1 MDAVGWSIKLYRFH
15 LLVPFVLAFFL
26 SASVAY
32 AQDAQEEA
40 KTPEEQAEAPRLEKP
55 PVLLEQLPVSLPK
68 DTIFTAQQVPV
79 VLDLLVDAKGVVTKA
94 TVAEPAGEPFDAAAI
109 QAALQFQF
117 KPALLNTGEPT
128 PVRIRFRLVIDK
140 PLPPPPPPVKFVG
153 RLLERGTRKP
163 LKAVPIAIKVDD
175 IVIIETTTD
184 DSGYFRAEVPGAI
197 FTVIGISAQHERLE
211 VKIEAVAGEEREE
224 LYYLQELGGR
234 FEEVI
239 RGRRLKREVTR
250 RVIPREEIM
259 MVAGTQGDAI
269 KVVENLPGANRS
281 PAAGPGAGQIILR
294 GSNPGDS
301 LVLLE
306 GHEIP
311 LIYHFGA
318 IRSSFNSGFLESV
331 EFVPGNFSAD
341 FGRATG
347 GVVQVRVR
355 DLDNETFRGNVD
367 VNLYDA
373 GFLLEGPVGDGW
385 TAGFAFHRSYI
396 DAILPAFIPEDSPVS
411 FNTAP
416 RYYDYQM
423 IAAKDFGE
431 SGKFRGMFYGSL
443 DTVKILFDDPNSDPI
458 SRGALS
464 ARTMFHNVQLQYESD
479 PADWIHQ
486 ETSLQSGITQL
497 KFSLGQELYF
507 NLRGCPLDLR
517 SIWDFELYDS
527 LNLRSG
533 LDMRLVNGEIDLNLP
548 RPAQEGDDPTPASSR
563 EFSSVNEKFMPFTPG
578 IFVELQ
584 YEPIEGLLLMP
595 SLRIDQYSELG
606 KVSLD
611 PRFFARWVLSEST
624 LISGGVGLYQ
634 RPPDPWESD
643 PEFGNPDLDPERS
656 LHVTLGV
663 EQSLPFDTTIEV
675 AGFYKSLDRIVVNN
689 VASYSDETASPYIN
703 QGEGRIFGAELLL
716 RFAPLPNL
724 RGWVSY
730 TFQRSFR
737 TDAPGEE
744 ERLFDFDQPHIL
756 TFVTSWKI
764 GSGWSLGGRFRY
776 VSGNPWTPIEFAV
789 YDSDA
794 DVYVPVY
801 GPTNSDRLSAFMQ
814 LDVRLDKQWV
824 YDTWKLTFYIDV
836 QNATNRGNQE
846 GWTYDFDYSES
857 SPLTALP
864 IAPILGLKGEW

>member
-1 MDAVGWSIKLYRFH
+1 VYKFH
-15 LLVPFVLAFFL
+15 LLAWLVLGICLAPVSVLA
-26 SASVAY
+26 
-32 AQDAQEEA
+32 QEPDEETQAAEA
-40 KTPEEQAEAPRLEKP
+40 TEAPRLEKP

-68 DTIFTAQQVPV
+68 DTIFPAQQVPV
-79 VLDLLVDAKGVVTKA
+79 VLDLLVNEKGGVTEA
-94 TVAEPAGEPFDAAAI
+94 TVVEGAGEPFDAAAV
-109 QAALQFQF
+109 ASALMFQF
-117 KPALLNTGEPT
+117 KPALLNTGAAT

-153 RLLERGTRKP
+153 RILERGTRKP
-163 LKAVPIAIKVDD
+163 LKQVPIAIKVDD
-175 IVIIETTTD
+175 KVVLELSTD
-184 DSGYFRAEVPGAI
+184 DKGFFRADVPNAV
-197 FTVIGISAQHERLE
+197 FVIVGISPQHERLE
-211 VKIEAVAGEEREE
+211 VLIEAVAGEEREE

-250 RVIPREEIM
+250 RVIPREEVM

-269 KVVENLPGANRS
+269 KVVENLPGSNRS
-281 PAAGPGAGQIILR
+281 PSAGPGAGQVILR

-347 GVVQVRVR
+347 GVVQVKVR
-355 DLDNETFRGNVD
+355 DLDSEAFRGNVD

-373 GFLLEGPVGDGW
+373 GFLLEGPLGDGW
-385 TAGFAFHRSYI
+385 TGGFAFHRSYI
-396 DAILPAFIPEDSPVS
+396 DAILPAVIPDDSPVS

-423 IAAKDFGE
+423 IAAKDFGDA
-431 SGKFRGMFYGSL
+431 GKFRGMFYGSL

-458 SRGALS
+458 SRGALN
-464 ARTMFHNVQLQYESD
+464 AVTMFHNLQFQYESD

-486 ETSLQSGITQL
+486 ETSLQSGLTKL
-497 KFSLGQELYF
+497 NFELGPELYF
-507 NLRGCPLDLR
+507 NLRTCPLDLR
-517 SIWDFELYDS
+517 SIWDFELNDT
-527 LNLRSG
+527 LTLRSG
-533 LDMRLVNGEIDLNLP
+533 LDSRLVNGEIQLNLP
-548 RPAQEGDDPTPASSR
+548 RAPQEGDEPAPISSR
-563 EFSSVNEKFMPFTPG
+563 ELYSASETFMPFTPG
-578 IFVELQ
+578 VFVEAQ
-584 YEPIEGLLLMP
+584 YEPLEGLLLSP
-595 SLRIDQYSELG
+595 SLRVDYYSELG
-606 KVSLD
+606 HVSLD
-611 PRFFARWVLSEST
+611 PRFFARWVLSETT

-634 RPPDPWESD
+634 RPPDPYESD
-643 PEFGNPDLDPERS
+643 PGFGNPDLLPERS
-656 LHVTLGV
+656 LHTTLGF
-663 EQSLPFDTTIEV
+663 EQALPLDTTLEMT
-675 AGFYKSLDRIVVNN
+675 GFYKAIDRIVVNN
-689 VASYSDETASPYIN
+689 PASYTDDTEPTYIN
-703 QGEGRIFGAELLL
+703 EGKGRIFGLEMLL
-716 RFAPLPNL
+716 RFAPIPSV

-744 ERLFDFDQPHIL
+744 ERLFDFDQPNIL
-756 TFVTSWKI
+756 TLVASWKI
-764 GSGWSLGGRFRY
+764 GWGWSLGARFRY
-776 VSGNPWTPIEFAV
+776 VSGNPWTPIDYTI
-789 YDSDA
+789 YDSNS

-801 GPTNSDRLSAFMQ
+801 GPTNSDRLSPFMQ
-814 LDVRLDKQWV
+814 LDVRVDKQWV
-824 YDTWKLTFYIDV
+824 YDTWKLTLYIDV

-846 GWTYDFDYSES
+846 GWSYNFDFSEEA
-857 SPLTALP
+857 PLTGLP